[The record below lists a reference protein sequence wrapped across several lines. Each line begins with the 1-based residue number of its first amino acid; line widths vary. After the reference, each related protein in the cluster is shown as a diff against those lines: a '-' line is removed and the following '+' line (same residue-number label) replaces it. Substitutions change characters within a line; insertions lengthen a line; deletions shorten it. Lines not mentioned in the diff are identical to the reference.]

1 MKSHNM
7 TWGWVKYNVYNIL
20 SMPLSIIF
28 ADHLN
33 PVEENPFVTMRKNK
47 DVHALDNLGYHSTP
61 DGKPK
66 CEDEYIND
74 PLYLNTF
81 NNTSGMNQEML
92 RKNGVS
98 IPLQVTTAANTQG
111 THVPHITQMG
121 KPHHPSHGP
130 HVHFAIPPVQPVHPG
145 PMSQND
151 HHINSVQSVHDHG
164 SKSGPPALVGQICLV
179 SHQVQPGHPSK
190 SNRSPQQFYS
200 AKSGKGGT
208 MGLPGHPV
216 QPGTQVG
223 TALVD
228 KMYKNS
234 FDNPEYWQQS
244 LPPKVTPQNSQDS
257 SVICNNKFLNKQNGR
272 IQPAVAEN
280 PEYLSGMKPG
290 TVLPPPPYRQ
300 RNTVV

>member
-61 DGKPK
+61 NGKPK

-81 NNTSGMNQEML
+81 NNISGMNQEML

-98 IPLQVTTAANTQG
+98 IPLQVTTAADTQS
-111 THVPHITQMG
+111 THVPQITQMG
-121 KPHHPSHGP
+121 KPHHPSQGP

-151 HHINSVQSVHDHG
+151 HHTHSVQSVHDHG
-164 SKSGPPALVGQICLV
+164 SKSGPPASVGQICLV

-200 AKSGKGGT
+200 AKFGKGGT

-223 TALVD
+223 TALGD

-244 LPPKVTPQNSQDS
+244 LPPKITPQNSQDS

-280 PEYLSGMKPG
+280 PEYLSGIKPG